1 MVRKLVVC
9 LAIIATLVVPAVTW
23 AATPSYVS
31 THNLPADATRQAH
44 WEYNP
49 ATNTWVK
56 YAANSSGNNARGWIS
71 GKQYNE
77 FTCCNGPQ
85 WELTITN
92 HASIAHW
99 CKWKMSATRWD
110 WRIRKPG
117 KYIMDGLVLE
127 IYSNQDITLKHEGFG
142 NLICTGDL
150 WKGEVRPEIAA
161 WYTWEPLQANLP
173 DESHWKTG
181 TAFNGDMTVP
191 FNRWPNAWGWEGHL
205 FTKLEVDNF
214 AQSCEYERT
223 SKITIK
229 VVNQKDWLENGT
241 WK

>member
-1 MVRKLVVC
+1 
-9 LAIIATLVVPAVTW
+9 
-23 AATPSYVS
+23 
-31 THNLPADATRQAH
+31 
-44 WEYNP
+44 
-49 ATNTWVK
+49 
-56 YAANSSGNNARGWIS
+56 
-71 GKQYNE
+71 
-77 FTCCNGPQ
+77 
-85 WELTITN
+85 
-92 HASIAHW
+92 
-99 CKWKMSATRWD
+99 
-110 WRIRKPG
+110 
-117 KYIMDGLVLE
+117 MDGLVLE